1 MKRIALLAG
10 ALLCASAAHAQTTT
24 APDEKKWTGEG
35 AFGAGVTTGNTDTI
49 DVSVALK
56 LAREAKNWKLSTE
69 GGYEFGQTDGIDTRN
84 RWYVAGQYDRDFSPK
99 LFGFA
104 RVSYEEDAFSGFDS
118 RLFLGAGLGY
128 KIFDE
133 EKLRWTV
140 DAAPGFR
147 IDDVS
152 DSIDP
157 GPPEVII
164 PGGAEN
170 NIAVRGGSAFAYDFN
185 DNVGF
190 TNDTSV
196 VWSDVS
202 TQTINTSALDAQLT
216 KALKARIS
224 FQVRND
230 TNPPIGFVNTDTAT
244 RVSVVYGF

>member
-1 MKRIALLAG
+1 MKRTILLTG
-10 ALLCASAAHAQTTT
+10 ALLFASASFAQTTP
-24 APDEKKWTGEG
+24 PDEKKWSGEG

-49 DVSVALK
+49 DIS
-56 LAREAKNWKLSTE
+56 LAVELTRQAETWKLSTE

-84 RWYVAGQYDRDFSPK
+84 RWYVAGQVDKDFSDS
-99 LFGFA
+99 LFGFS
-104 RVSYEEDAFSGFDS
+104 RISYEEDAFSGFDS
-118 RLFLGAGLGY
+118 RLFIGAGLGY
-128 KIFDE
+128 RIFDE

-140 DAAPGFR
+140 DVAPGFR

-157 GPPEVII
+157 GPPETII
-164 PGGAEN
+164 PGGAEQ

-196 VWSDVS
+196 VWSEVS
-202 TQTINTSALDAQLT
+202 TQTINTSAIDAQLT
-216 KALKARIS
+216 KALKARFS

-230 TNPPIGFVNTDTAT
+230 TNPPVGFVNTDTAT
-244 RVSVVYGF
+244 RLSVVYGF